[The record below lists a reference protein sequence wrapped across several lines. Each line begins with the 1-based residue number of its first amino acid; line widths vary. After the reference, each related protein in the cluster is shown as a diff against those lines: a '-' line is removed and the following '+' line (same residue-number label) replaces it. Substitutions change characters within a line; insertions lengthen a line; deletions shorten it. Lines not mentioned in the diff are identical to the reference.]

1 VDSDDDEASIVD
13 NDFEENCSTGT
24 RSPSS
29 PVTEEDTSR
38 PKGTRKIADE
48 NVMEADESDRKP
60 AAAKALDDGQRESP
74 RKSTKRTAFKSNRR
88 RRPVRNGQLGD
99 VTQRKQKV
107 AAARAP
113 SGSGDESSTS
123 SLPTSR
129 QNQVPRKRHAS
140 ESKVNASPAAN
151 KRART
156 KRKQAPLAKATK
168 RRASI
173 QNPPTERPPP
183 PLRVPNYSVEP
194 IRAPRMS
201 VEIADTYEEY
211 DGRVVNVDAYMD
223 VKDWQ
228 VQELLDKEI
237 RENGKVYYL
246 CKWEDTW
253 ETRGMF
259 RALKSYKNVGYKVKI
274 QQRQ

>member
-1 VDSDDDEASIVD
+1 
-13 NDFEENCSTGT
+13 
-24 RSPSS
+24 
-29 PVTEEDTSR
+29 
-38 PKGTRKIADE
+38 
-48 NVMEADESDRKP
+48 
-60 AAAKALDDGQRESP
+60 
-74 RKSTKRTAFKSNRR
+74 
-88 RRPVRNGQLGD
+88 
-99 VTQRKQKV
+99 
-107 AAARAP
+107 
-113 SGSGDESSTS
+113 
-123 SLPTSR
+123 
-129 QNQVPRKRHAS
+129 
-140 ESKVNASPAAN
+140 
-151 KRART
+151 
-156 KRKQAPLAKATK
+156 
-168 RRASI
+168 
-173 QNPPTERPPP
+173 
-183 PLRVPNYSVEP
+183 
-194 IRAPRMS
+194 MS